1 MSVLHDPRSW
11 WSMSVQCRT
20 RELGQPCGQCDASR
34 MERRS
39 RETCRSNCTDL
50 HCKRV
55 CQIQLETCQHPKSQR
70 LPGQSAQIQQR
81 LLTGS
86 AALIQKLMSFWSVPF
101 CNLLSHGFKELFLCE
116 THTDTDLEA
125 EPRSTTNPCDMRWF
139 LGVCT
144 ARLFELT
151 ATRSRQTLNR
161 EELVWISGGIRC
173 TYSWMVSISLYAHIY
188 TLYMYTY
195 IYMYNIYICIIYI
208 YTYVL
213 VYTLYIYIF
222 IV

>member
-1 MSVLHDPRSW
+1 MPLKLYWLALQKSLPDTAGNLSTSKVTAFARPECTNTTAPPYRFRSAD
-11 WSMSVQCRT
+11 SKTYVF
-20 RELGQPCGQCDASR
+20 L
-34 MERRS
+34 
-39 RETCRSNCTDL
+39 
-50 HCKRV
+50 V
-55 CQIQLETCQHPKSQR
+55 CS
-70 LPGQSAQIQQR
+70 
-81 LLTGS
+81 
-86 AALIQKLMSFWSVPF
+86 F

-188 TLYMYTY
+188 IHCICIH
-195 IYMYNIYICIIYI
+195 IYMYNIYICIIYIYI

-213 VYTLYIYIF
+213 VYTLYIYL
-222 IV
+222 